1 MRKYQPVWIK
11 VRTKGSCCVKVHKLI
26 VSRVV
31 KAVIKEKDTD
41 VAFKMANPLDKPYL
55 SMQYDELVDGKTVL
69 ITFRLKQRYGLVS
82 LKQPEE
88 IEL

>member
-1 MRKYQPVWIK
+1 
-11 VRTKGSCCVKVHKLI
+11 LI